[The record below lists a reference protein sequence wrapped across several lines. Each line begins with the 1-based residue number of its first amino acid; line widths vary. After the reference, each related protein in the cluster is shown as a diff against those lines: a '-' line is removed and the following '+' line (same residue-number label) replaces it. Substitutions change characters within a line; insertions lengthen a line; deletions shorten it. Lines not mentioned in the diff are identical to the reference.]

1 MKKNFGEYLLPIF
14 GYIAIIILAG
24 IVVTI
29 AVQGLPLL
37 SKYSLKELLLGKEWR
52 PTSVPPLFGFLPSIV
67 STFYISIFSMLIALP
82 LSLGTAI
89 YLSKIASPKVRSILK
104 PTIELLANIPSV
116 IYGMFALLFLGP
128 ILKKLFN
135 LPVGLNGL
143 NASIVLAIM
152 SIPTITTLS
161 EDAISMVPKE
171 PELASY
177 ALGASN
183 LETIFGITIP
193 SASAGIFASII
204 AGFGRAIGETMAVL
218 LASGNSIR
226 IPHSILEPMRPITA
240 TIALEMAETA
250 VGSDHYRAL
259 FLLSL
264 VLLIFV
270 LSFNLLSRHLRKLY
284 RKKLYG

>member
-67 STFYISIFSMLIALP
+67 STFYISVFSMLIALP

-116 IYGMFALLFLGP
+116 IYGVFALLFLGP
-128 ILKKLFN
+128 ILKRLFN

-193 SASAGIFASII
+193 SASAGIFASIT

>member
-1 MKKNFGEYLLPIF
+1 
-14 GYIAIIILAG
+14 
-24 IVVTI
+24 V
-29 AVQGLPLL
+29 
-37 SKYSLKELLLGKEWR
+37 
-52 PTSVPPLFGFLPSIV
+52 
-67 STFYISIFSMLIALP
+67 
-82 LSLGTAI
+82 
-89 YLSKIASPKVRSILK
+89 
-104 PTIELLANIPSV
+104 
-116 IYGMFALLFLGP
+116 FALLFLGP

-193 SASAGIFASII
+193 SASAGIFASIT

-259 FLLSL
+259 FLLAL

>member
-24 IVVTI
+24 IVITI

-37 SKYSLKELLLGKEWR
+37 SKYSLRELLLGKEWR

-104 PTIELLANIPSV
+104 PVIELLANIPSV

-193 SASAGIFASII
+193 SASAGIFASIT

>member
-14 GYIAIIILAG
+14 GYIAIIILTG
-24 IVVTI
+24 IVITI

-67 STFYISIFSMLIALP
+67 STFYISVFSMLIALP

-89 YLSKIASPKVRSILK
+89 YLSKIASPKVRSVLK
-104 PTIELLANIPSV
+104 PVIELLANIPSV
-116 IYGMFALLFLGP
+116 IYGVFALLFLGP

-193 SASAGIFASII
+193 SASAGIFASIT

-270 LSFNLLSRHLRKLY
+270 LSFDLLSRHLKKLY

>member
-37 SKYSLKELLLGKEWR
+37 SKYSLKDLLLGKEWR
-52 PTSVPPLFGFLPSIV
+52 PTSVPPLYGFLPSIV

-104 PTIELLANIPSV
+104 PAIELLANIPSV

-250 VGSDHYRAL
+250 VGGDHYRAL
-259 FLLSL
+259 FLLAL
-264 VLLIFV
+264 VLLISV
-270 LSFNLLSRHLRKLY
+270 LSFNLLSRHLRKLF

>member
-1 MKKNFGEYLLPIF
+1 
-14 GYIAIIILAG
+14 
-24 IVVTI
+24 
-29 AVQGLPLL
+29 
-37 SKYSLKELLLGKEWR
+37 
-52 PTSVPPLFGFLPSIV
+52 
-67 STFYISIFSMLIALP
+67 MLIALP

-104 PTIELLANIPSV
+104 PVIELLANIPSV

-193 SASAGIFASII
+193 SASAGIFASIT

-270 LSFNLLSRHLRKLY
+270 LSFNLLSRYLRKLY

>member
-24 IVVTI
+24 IVITI

-104 PTIELLANIPSV
+104 PAIELLANIPSV

-128 ILKKLFN
+128 IFKKLFN

-193 SASAGIFASII
+193 SASAGIFASIT

-250 VGSDHYRAL
+250 VGSDHYKAL
-259 FLLSL
+259 FLLAL

>member
-89 YLSKIASPKVRSILK
+89 YLSKIASPKVRSVLK
-104 PTIELLANIPSV
+104 PVIELLANIPSV
-116 IYGMFALLFLGP
+116 IYGVFALLFLGP
-128 ILKKLFN
+128 ILKRLFN

-193 SASAGIFASII
+193 SASAGIFASIT

-270 LSFNLLSRHLRKLY
+270 LSFDLLSRHLKKLY

>member
-24 IVVTI
+24 IVITI

-104 PTIELLANIPSV
+104 PVIELLANIPSV

-193 SASAGIFASII
+193 SASAGIFASIT

-218 LASGNSIR
+218 LAAGNSIR

-259 FLLSL
+259 FLLAL

>member
-37 SKYSLKELLLGKEWR
+37 SKYSLKDLLLGKEWR
-52 PTSVPPLFGFLPSIV
+52 PTSVPPLYGFLPSIV

-104 PTIELLANIPSV
+104 PVIELLANIPSV
-116 IYGMFALLFLGP
+116 IYGVFALLFLGP

-259 FLLSL
+259 FLLAL
-264 VLLIFV
+264 VLLISV
-270 LSFNLLSRHLRKLY
+270 LSFNLLSRHLRKLF

>member
-24 IVVTI
+24 IVITI

-104 PTIELLANIPSV
+104 TTIELLANIPSV
-116 IYGMFALLFLGP
+116 IYGVFALLFLGP

-193 SASAGIFASII
+193 SASAGIFASIT

-259 FLLSL
+259 FLLAL

>member
-24 IVVTI
+24 IVITI

-37 SKYSLKELLLGKEWR
+37 SKYSLRELLLGKEWR

-104 PTIELLANIPSV
+104 PVIELLANIPSV

-193 SASAGIFASII
+193 SASAGIFASIT

-218 LASGNSIR
+218 LAAGNSIR

-259 FLLSL
+259 FLLAL

>member
-24 IVVTI
+24 IVITI

-37 SKYSLKELLLGKEWR
+37 SKYSLKDLLLGKEWR

-104 PTIELLANIPSV
+104 PIIELLANIPSV

-193 SASAGIFASII
+193 SASAGIFASIT

-259 FLLSL
+259 FLLAL

>member
-24 IVVTI
+24 IVITI

-52 PTSVPPLFGFLPSIV
+52 PTSVPPLFGFLPSII

-104 PTIELLANIPSV
+104 PVIELLANIPSV

-193 SASAGIFASII
+193 SASAGIFASIT

-270 LSFNLLSRHLRKLY
+270 LSFNLLSRYLRKLY